1 MAELNIEDE
10 ELNFIFNT
18 AIMTIRRSLF
28 KECISDKLKTSVNT
42 FMNFFKDIPSF
53 FKTNKKEIDDQIMAA
68 QTFFFNKT
76 QKIAALQ
83 NKKTA
88 LENDEIF
95 FKKLYSFV
103 DSLNKAL
110 YQISGFFTV
119 TINDVNNNN
128 IFIDTLFSEC
138 SEYEPFNMDKFEKDV
153 NCIIDKINIKF
164 KEAST
169 QIKDKF
175 KDLQIK
181 DIVPCTSE
189 EIKSLWENYKV
200 LQFID
205 NPTQPDSNSSI
216 KAHLKSY
223 VKIDMYATL
232 LALLLLKKHDLTN
245 FIKPPL
251 NNTDFIDYI
260 FTQFFKMVRESKD
273 TGITKTYSVFEY
285 NNSDTFERPL
295 YEQPIIKFYMNY
307 KVFLPLISKLTVSEK
322 QKILINFFEMNVL
335 VNGGALNDDLIR
347 SITKYFDKNVDTEAD
362 LIKAVAS
369 SVSASGGKRRKK
381 RTRKHKKRSR
391 WIRTRGRRRL

>member
-18 AIMTIRRSLF
+18 AIMTIRRILF

-42 FMNFFKDIPSF
+42 FMIFFKDKSSF
-53 FKTNKKEIDDQIMAA
+53 LITNKEEIDQLIAA
-68 QTFFFNKT
+68 QQKPIIFNKT

-83 NKKTA
+83 AKITA
-88 LENDEIF
+88 LQNDQIF
-95 FKKLYSFV
+95 LQKFYSFV

-110 YQISGFFTV
+110 YPISGFFTV
-119 TINDVNNNN
+119 NAVKNNNN
-128 IFIDTLFSEC
+128 FIDTLFSEC
-138 SEYEPFNMDKFEKDV
+138 SESELFNMDNFEKDV
-153 NCIIDKINIKF
+153 NCIIGKINIKF

-175 KDLQIK
+175 KDIDLQIK
-181 DIVPCTSE
+181 DIVPCTSQ
-189 EIKSLWENYKV
+189 EIWKNYEV
-200 LQFID
+200 LHFID

-260 FTQFFKMVRESKD
+260 FTQFFNMVRESKD
-273 TGITKTYSVFEY
+273 TDKTKTYSVFEH
-285 NNSDTFERPL
+285 NNSDKFERPL
-295 YEQPIIKFYMNY
+295 YEQPIINFYMNY

-322 QKILINFFEMNVL
+322 QQILIKFFEMNVL
-335 VNGGALNDDLIR
+335 VSGGALNDDLIK
-347 SITKYFDKNVDTEAD
+347 SITKYFVKDVDTEEK
-362 LIKAVAS
+362 LIKEASSS